1 MSRCLPRLVSK
12 MAFENARYFNRQL
25 VPSHF
30 HRQSNEGFGS
40 SQSVSTSFR
49 NWIRAIGGFCSNF
62 VQIIKREIYAIR
74 YVYNFFYNLFIISRT
89 NQVFYFFLY
98 LPVLEH
104 LKKSFVEVYIYE
116 YMDFFRRTN
125 YFFFFQAKL
134 FDVRGIIIKIIY

>member
-1 MSRCLPRLVSK
+1 MPSSPR
-12 MAFENARYFNRQL
+12 FEDGVRK
-25 VPSHF
+25 
-30 HRQSNEGFGS
+30 
-40 SQSVSTSFR
+40 
-49 NWIRAIGGFCSNF
+49 RAIFQSSTRPLPLSPAIERGIRIEPIGIHFLSKLDSRDWWILFKFRSNY
-62 VQIIKREIYAIR
+62 QKREIYTIR

-116 YMDFFRRTN
+116 YMNFFRRTN